1 MCPEA
6 AAGLVAVVSAR
17 NLPLP
22 PPSLSAV
29 VGFAPRGPQRRRA
42 RRRWRRWFFCRCRLR
57 ERGARSFP
65 CPVLAPAPA
74 PPGCSQPLIP
84 RRGRR
89 DHVRLGGGGESRPPA
104 QAGGA
109 GGRHHWQGQCRPR
122 RQLLS
127 LAAVPRAPSPPS
139 PSRCPLLLLRKEQPA
154 AASSLSRSRCR
165 DSRLAAPL
173 GLRALYGGRGLPAGI
188 RAVPGGQTL

>member
-1 MCPEA
+1 MVSPRVGHSDGGRAEDGDVGSSVG
-6 AAGLVAVVSAR
+6 AGFVSAA
-17 NLPLP
+17 LGLSLV
-22 PPSLSAV
+22 PSSL
-29 VGFAPRGPQRRRA
+29 
-42 RRRWRRWFFCRCRLR
+42 LH
-57 ERGARSFP
+57 
-65 CPVLAPAPA
+65 PA
-74 PPGCSQPLIP
+74 PPVCSQPLIP
-84 RRGRR
+84 RRGCR

-104 QAGGA
+104 EAGGA

-173 GLRALYGGRGLPAGI
+173 RLRALYGGRGLPAGI
-188 RAVPGGQTL
+188 RAVPGAQTL